1 MEKQQVLVSGGLGY
15 IGSHTVVE
23 LIEAGYSPII
33 IDDLSNSNKHI
44 LTQIQYITNVKPP
57 CHVIDVCDEK
67 ALNSVLALYPNV
79 QDIIHF
85 AASKAVGESV
95 SMPLKYYYNNLLPVL
110 NLLRYY
116 SGKPLRFVFSSSC
129 TVYGEP
135 AQLPVT
141 EETPVQGAT
150 SPYGN
155 TKQVA
160 EEILRDAAEADQLLK
175 VVALRYFNPV
185 GAHPSA
191 LIGELPL
198 GIPQNLVPFITQ
210 TAIGKRE
217 MLTVYGDDYDTP
229 DGSCIRD
236 YIHVVDLAKA
246 HIRALKFLYGEALV
260 KNYDVFNIG
269 TGKGLSVL
277 EVIKAF
283 EAISAIKLNYSV
295 GARRLGDAEKIWGDI
310 TKAARMLNWQAT
322 LGVEEMMKTA
332 WEWEKYINKTILED
346 IS

>member
-1 MEKQQVLVSGGLGY
+1 RS
-15 IGSHTVVE
+15 
-23 LIEAGYSPII
+23 
-33 IDDLSNSNKHI
+33 
-44 LTQIQYITNVKPP
+44 LT
-57 CHVIDVCDEK
+57 
-67 ALNSVLALYPNV
+67 LFVLA
-79 QDIIHF
+79 F
-85 AASKAVGESV
+85 F
-95 SMPLKYYYNNLLPVL
+95 LLS
-110 NLLRYY
+110 LRRPPR
-116 SGKPLRFVFSSSC
+116 STLF
-129 TVYGEP
+129 
-135 AQLPVT
+135 
-141 EETPVQGAT
+141 
-150 SPYGN
+150 PY
-155 TKQVA
+155 TT
-160 EEILRDAAEADQLLK
+160 LFRSLLK

-283 EAISAIKLNYSV
+283 EAISA
-295 GARRLGDAEKIWGDI
+295 
-310 TKAARMLNWQAT
+310 
-322 LGVEEMMKTA
+322 
-332 WEWEKYINKTILED
+332 
-346 IS
+346 